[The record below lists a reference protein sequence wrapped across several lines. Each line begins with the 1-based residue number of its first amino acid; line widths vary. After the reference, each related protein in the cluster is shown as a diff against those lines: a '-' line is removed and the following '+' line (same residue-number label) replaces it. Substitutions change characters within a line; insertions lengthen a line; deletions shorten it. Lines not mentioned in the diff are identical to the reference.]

1 MRTGRSKYLSDIP
14 IEENHYKV
22 DFNILDKY
30 QSFSSEILRLALLGL
45 AVYGFLITDVIFKI
59 SKGDKLMFLQAFIQ
73 HKNLLFSGALILL
86 GAALAALLHRYYSTD
101 CMTHFVRRFRLRKK
115 LAALGPQESMSD
127 EEKEELMNLE
137 EKIATEDSSF
147 ESDLKLCK
155 WLLIFAS
162 LFLILGIGFVIAGV
176 GKTLLEVSIG
186 LNNKTI

>member
-1 MRTGRSKYLSDIP
+1 MRTLRSKYLSDIA
-14 IEENHYKV
+14 IEEDHYKV

-30 QSFSSEILRLALLGL
+30 QSFSSEILRLSLLGL

-59 SKGDKLMFLQAFIQ
+59 SKGDKFMFLQPFIQ

-115 LAALGPQESMSD
+115 LAELGLQVSSSD
-127 EEKEELMNLE
+127 KEKKEILVLE
-137 EKIATEDSSF
+137 EKIATEDKSF
-147 ESDLKLCK
+147 ESDMRLCK

-162 LFLILGIGFVIAGV
+162 LFLILGIGCVIAGI
-176 GKTLLEVSIG
+176 GKTLLGAVI
-186 LNNKTI
+186 